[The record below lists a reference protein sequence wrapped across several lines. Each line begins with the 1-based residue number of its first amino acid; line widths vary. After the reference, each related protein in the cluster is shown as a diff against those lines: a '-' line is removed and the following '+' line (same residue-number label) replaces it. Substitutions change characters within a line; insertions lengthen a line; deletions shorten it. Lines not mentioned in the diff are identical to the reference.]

1 MVKLIIQYVNLKIK
15 KPVDYRVG
23 MNILEAIVLHPMK
36 RLILKLALV
45 IMTIIMPV
53 MIILNPVE

>member
-15 KPVDYRVG
+15 KPVDYKVG
-23 MNILEAIVLHPMK
+23 MNILEVIVLHPMK

>member
-23 MNILEAIVLHPMK
+23 MNILEVIVLHPMK

>member
-15 KPVDYRVG
+15 KPVDYKVG
-23 MNILEAIVLHPMK
+23 MNILEVIVLHPMK

-45 IMTIIMPV
+45 KVTIIMPV
-53 MIILNPVE
+53 MIILNPVG